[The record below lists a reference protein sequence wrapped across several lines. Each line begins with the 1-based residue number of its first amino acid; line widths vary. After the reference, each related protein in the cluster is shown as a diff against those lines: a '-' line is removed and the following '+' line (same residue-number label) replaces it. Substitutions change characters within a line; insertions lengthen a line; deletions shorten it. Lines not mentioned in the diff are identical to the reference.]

1 MAFSSPHE
9 IGPRNR
15 LLESLSPGAYQQ
27 LAPHLEDSALPR
39 GAILVQPD
47 QPLTRVY
54 FPKSGLVSVI
64 AVYSDGNTIEMAA
77 VGREGCLGVQALLGA
92 QTATARYIVQVPG
105 TISRISVP
113 RLREIMEE
121 SPEVRELAE
130 CYIVGFLNQ
139 VMVSGAC
146 NGAHSLNERLARWL
160 LTMHDREKTNEV
172 VLTQEFLA
180 EMLCVHRPTLTMA
193 LRLFQTAGL
202 VKLRRGGVSIT
213 DRAGLE
219 EATCECYWLIRKGH
233 EKLAPY

>member
-9 IGPRNR
+9 TGPRNR
-15 LLESLSPGAYQQ
+15 LLELLSPGAYDL

-105 TISRISVP
+105 TISRISVS
-113 RLREIMEE
+113 RLRAIMDE

-172 VLTQEFLA
+172 VLT
-180 EMLCVHRPTLTMA
+180 MA
-193 LRLFQTAGL
+193 LRLFQTTGL
-202 VKLRRGGVSIT
+202 VKPRRGGVNII